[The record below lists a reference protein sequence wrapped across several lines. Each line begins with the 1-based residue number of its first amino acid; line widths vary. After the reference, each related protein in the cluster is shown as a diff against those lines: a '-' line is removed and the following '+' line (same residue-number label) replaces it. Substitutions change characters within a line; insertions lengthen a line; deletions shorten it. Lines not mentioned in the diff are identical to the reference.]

1 MSTIRNEGP
10 NVETTSGA
18 SAAAADPTKGF
29 ADPGPLGLA
38 AFATTTFLL
47 SLFNAGIAPESLEKT
62 VLPLALF
69 YGGLAQLIAGL
80 FEFRKANTFG
90 ATAFVS
96 YGAFWIAFAAFVQ
109 FAEPALK
116 ADGATPADIKT
127 ATGLF
132 LLGWAIFTLY
142 MFVASLRTNA
152 GLIGVFLTL
161 FLTFACLSIGSLIGA
176 SGLATVGGYLGLLS
190 ALIAWYT
197 SAAVV
202 TNATWGRSVL
212 PVGARS

>member
-1 MSTIRNEGP
+1 MSTTVNDP
-10 NVETTSGA
+10 HNVESTPGST
-18 SAAAADPTKGF
+18 AAADPTKGF

-80 FEFRKANTFG
+80 FEFRKNNTFG

-96 YGAFWIAFAAFVQ
+96 YGAFWLAFAAFVQ
-109 FAEPALK
+109 FVEPALPE
-116 ADGATPADIKT
+116 ADHKT

-142 MFVASLRTNA
+142 MFIASLKTSVA
-152 GLIGVFLTL
+152 LMGVFGFL
-161 FLTFACLSIGSLIGA
+161 FLTFLFLVLGTLAGVSS
-176 SGLATVGGYLGLLS
+176 LATVGGILGIVT
-190 ALIAWYT
+190 AIVAWYG
-197 SAAVV
+197 SFAIV
-202 TNATWGRSVL
+202 TNSTYGRQVL
-212 PVGARS
+212 PTGPRS

>member
-1 MSTIRNEGP
+1 MSTTVNESP
-10 NVETTSGA
+10 NVEHTPG
-18 SAAAADPTKGF
+18 AADPTKGI

-47 SLFNAGIAPESLEKT
+47 SLFNAGIAPENLEKS

-69 YGGLAQLIAGL
+69 YGGVAQLIAGL

-96 YGAFWIAFAAFVQ
+96 YGAFWMAFAAFVQ
-109 FAEPALK
+109 FVEPSLPES
-116 ADGATPADIKT
+116 GTKT

-142 MFVASLRTNA
+142 MFIASLKTSVA
-152 GLIGVFLTL
+152 
-161 FLTFACLSIGSLIGA
+161 LIGA
-176 SGLATVGGYLGLLS
+176 FGVLVLTFLSLVLGTRGGVAALATVGGILGIVT
-190 ALIAWYT
+190 AIVAWYG
-197 SAAVV
+197 SFAIV
-202 TNATWGRSVL
+202 
-212 PVGARS
+212 P

>member
-1 MSTIRNEGP
+1 MSTTVNEPHNTEHSRGP
-10 NVETTSGA
+10 
-18 SAAAADPTKGF
+18 AATADATAGF

-47 SLFNAGIAPESLEKT
+47 SLFNAGIAPENLEKS

-69 YGGLAQLIAGL
+69 YGGVAQLIAGL

-96 YGAFWIAFAAFVQ
+96 YGAFWLAFATFVQ
-109 FAEPALK
+109 FVEPALPE
-116 ADGATPADIKT
+116 ASTKT

-142 MFVASLRTNA
+142 MFIASLRTSA
-152 GLIGVFLTL
+152 VLIAVLGSL
-161 FLTFACLSIGSLIGA
+161 FLTFLFLVLGTLLGVSA
-176 SGLATVGGYLGLLS
+176 LATVGGILGIVS
-190 ALIAWYT
+190 AIVAWYG
-197 SAAVV
+197 SFAIV
-202 TNATWGRSVL
+202 TNSTFGRQVL
-212 PVGARS
+212 PTGPR